1 MPIPGT
7 RDFAKA
13 WPAYQ
18 HALHMALHTEYS
30 DIFRVTAVVCAL
42 GAVCALGLSD
52 RKPDESAR

>member
-7 RDFAKA
+7 GGFEKA

-18 HALHMALHTEYS
+18 HALDVALHTEYS

-42 GAVCALGLSD
+42 GAVSALGLAD
-52 RKPDESAR
+52 RPFDEPAR

>member
-7 RDFAKA
+7 ADFAKA

-18 HALHMALHTEYS
+18 HALDEALHTEYS

-42 GAVCALGLSD
+42 GAVSALALAD
-52 RKPDESAR
+52 RPFDESAR